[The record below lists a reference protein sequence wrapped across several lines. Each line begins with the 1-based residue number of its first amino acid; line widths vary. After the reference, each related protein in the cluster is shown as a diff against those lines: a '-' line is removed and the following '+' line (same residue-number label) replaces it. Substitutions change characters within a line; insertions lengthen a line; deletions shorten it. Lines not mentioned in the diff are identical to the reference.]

1 VPAVRRHSTEFPRGV
16 NTFFSPNPM
25 NMQNI

>member
-1 VPAVRRHSTEFPRGV
+1 VPAVRRHSTEFRKGV
-16 NTFFSPNPM
+16 NTFFRANPM